1 MESSNFKTVEA
12 LVSKIG
18 QLTFQ
23 KYDGVAEVVATV
35 TKPNAF
41 SHVEGVGVSSTMV
54 KDNFKDMEPVKF
66 ENTIAQT
73 NRAFNLPVEN
83 EKLRIIPVP
92 HCIYCLWI
100 QYWKSSRKYYQFIR
114 IVAKIWNH
122 HRSNFII
129 VHF

>member
-41 SHVEGVGVSSTMV
+41 SHVEGVGYHLPWS
-54 KDNFKDMEPVKF
+54 K
-66 ENTIAQT
+66 TISKIWNQL
-73 NRAFNLPVEN
+73 NLKTQLLKLIEHSIYLLKMR
-83 EKLRIIPVP
+83 KLRIIPGTTLHLLP
-92 HCIYCLWI
+92 LD